1 MAAMAQPASH
11 NNTQALRENHKCGSC
26 VLKVIF
32 DILSKNVYSKMNTKS
47 LTYVL
52 GTLGYFLQAF
62 GLGLNNI
69 GEVLEAIG
77 GGHNVIK
84 LVSNNVMHEAS
95 LFLV

>member
-1 MAAMAQPASH
+1 MWKLCSKSYIRH
-11 NNTQALRENHKCGSC
+11 SVKKCILKNEYQ
-26 VLKVIF
+26 VL
-32 DILSKNVYSKMNTKS
+32 DICPGGFGL
-47 LTYVL
+47 
-52 GTLGYFLQAF
+52 FLQAF

>member
-1 MAAMAQPASH
+1 MWKLCSKSYIRH
-11 NNTQALRENHKCGSC
+11 SVKKCILKNEYQ
-26 VLKVIF
+26 VL
-32 DILSKNVYSKMNTKS
+32 DICPGDFGL
-47 LTYVL
+47 
-52 GTLGYFLQAF
+52 FLQAF